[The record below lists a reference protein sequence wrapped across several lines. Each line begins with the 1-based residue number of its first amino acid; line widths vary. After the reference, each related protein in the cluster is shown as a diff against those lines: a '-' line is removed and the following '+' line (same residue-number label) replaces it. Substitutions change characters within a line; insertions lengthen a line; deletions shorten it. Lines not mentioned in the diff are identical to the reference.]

1 MVKVAE
7 MGESREEMCVVRLI
21 RGGRS
26 VALTAAS
33 VVDCEEFI
41 IMSN

>member
-21 RGGRS
+21 RGGGQYNRPPPR
-26 VALTAAS
+26 LFTAVNS
-33 VVDCEEFI
+33 
-41 IMSN
+41 SY